1 MPEPYDNKDD
11 WKPPMTEEEEHIRLV
26 QILATLDQIMA
37 GLRDFK
43 DGHGKRIFEESD
55 DAWR

>member
-11 WKPPMTEEEEHIRLV
+11 WKPPMTEEEERIYVVR
-26 QILATLDQIMA
+26 ILAALDQIMA

-43 DGHGKRIFEESD
+43 DGHRKRLFEESD
-55 DAWR
+55 DA